1 MPWQTNSVC
10 VPSSSNE
17 RSFSTGASGSTTSS
31 SSTSSAHQFDKLLE
45 ARPDES
51 FFTTFSKHVEAYAK
65 EGQAPPKAIETAVMN
80 AADDYMAG
88 RDITLRAGDYIS
100 VQNFIRG
107 QQKA

>member
-1 MPWQTNSVC
+1 MAHQWWRPVFIQREIILDRRVWVYYLII
-10 VPSSSNE
+10 VDKL
-17 RSFSTGASGSTTSS
+17 R
-31 SSTSSAHQFDKLLE
+31 HQFDKLLE
-45 ARPDES
+45 ARPDEN

-107 QQKA
+107 QNKA